1 GLDQYEVR
9 SWTGWHRHITLAMP
23 ALAFLTVVRKTA
35 IAGRGPGR
43 LGRRP
48 SADDRPGSPPPPPPA
63 HRPAARARRRYRLVT
78 LETTPSAARPPLPLE
93 AQNPSHRNPAVV
105 LTAI

>member
-43 LGRRP
+43 LG
-48 SADDRPGSPPPPPPA
+48 GGWPPA
-63 HRPAARARRRYRLVT
+63 GRINLGTHQPVAPKNRRLSPLPDRQACDARRRRRQ
-78 LETTPSAARPPLPLE
+78 SASERPCRR
-93 AQNPSHRNPAVV
+93 HR
-105 LTAI
+105 